1 MWTNAFMKQFVWIS
15 TFLYHS
21 KTGIN
26 PKEGFCHEYFL
37 QLIEFC
43 FPVTS
48 FDRITVSPLQLVS
61 KPNRVR
67 FIASAWVW
75 WVLVRFVQPGRINT
89 NAPWLRCPGHQARR
103 VTIYSDTH
111 FFLGYKS
118 GNKKRNLDTLCI
130 ESAHNWLP
138 SYLSLLNYCH
148 THLPLLAGT
157 IECT

>member
-15 TFLYHS
+15 TFLSHS

-26 PKEGFCHEYFL
+26 PQDGFCHEYFL

-75 WVLVRFVQPGRINT
+75 WVLVRFVQSGRINT
-89 NAPWLRCPGHQARR
+89 NAPWLPRSQFTLIHIFSWAINLE
-103 VTIYSDTH
+103 T
-111 FFLGYKS
+111 KS
-118 GNKKRNLDTLCI
+118 GILTRCVLRVLTIDCLHIYPSLNTVTLT
-130 ESAHNWLP
+130 
-138 SYLSLLNYCH
+138 SLC
-148 THLPLLAGT
+148 
-157 IECT
+157 